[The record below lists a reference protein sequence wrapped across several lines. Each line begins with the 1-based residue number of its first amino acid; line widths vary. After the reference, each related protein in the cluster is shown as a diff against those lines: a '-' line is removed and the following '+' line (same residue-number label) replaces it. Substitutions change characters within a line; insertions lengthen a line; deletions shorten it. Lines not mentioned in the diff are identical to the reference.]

1 MAEFVNKD
9 GFSTFELL
17 SDSRKGTVAFDH
29 GVGERS
35 YTLEQMDEAL
45 PTVSKDGAV
54 FKGWKINGTL
64 YTTVNEALLDALDQ
78 AEGHRVTAQAVLESS
93 SPETPDNPKEDDKP
107 GSETPD
113 DSKGD
118 RNTGSDS
125 DREDTDRNV
134 ARNAWKTKK
143 VNGVVRWSYYD
154 SDGRRVFNV
163 WKQLLY
169 EGTMFWY
176 HFGADGYMDT
186 GWFKDADGNWYY
198 LNPASDGTQGTMKTG
213 WFKDTDGNWYYL
225 NPVSD
230 GTRGAMKTG
239 WFKDVDGN
247 WYYLNPVSDGTQ
259 GAMKTGWFT
268 DPQDGHLYYLDP
280 KTGAMVTGNIQNDSV

>member
-1 MAEFVNKD
+1 M
-9 GFSTFELL
+9 
-17 SDSRKGTVAFDH
+17 H
-29 GVGERS
+29 GE
-35 YTLEQMDEAL
+35 
-45 PTVSKDGAV
+45 
-54 FKGWKINGTL
+54 
-64 YTTVNEALLDALDQ
+64 
-78 AEGHRVTAQAVLESS
+78 
-93 SPETPDNPKEDDKP
+93 
-107 GSETPD
+107 
-113 DSKGD
+113 
-118 RNTGSDS
+118 
-125 DREDTDRNV
+125 
-134 ARNAWKTKK
+134 TKK

-198 LNPASDGTQGTMKTG
+198 LNQASDGTQGTMKTG

-239 WFKDVDGN
+239 WLKDVDGN

-280 KTGAMVTGNIQNDSV
+280 KTGAMVTGNIQNDNV